1 MRYRTRGTPMNDPHC
16 IPDSLPPPRH
26 QHKEKECVSA
36 GGLCGLIGQSPAMR
50 ELFKKIRRVANT
62 DATVVIVGESGTG
75 KETVAENLHRL
86 SPRCDGP
93 FVAFNCG
100 AIPPTLIE
108 AELLGFE
115 KGSFTGA
122 DRRRVGYFERA
133 SGGTIFLDEITEV
146 PLDTQV
152 KLLRVLENRSFQRVG
167 GIETVEVDVRII
179 AATNRDVDMAIAE
192 GRFREDLMYRLA
204 VFPLRVAPL
213 RERHGDIP
221 LLAQHFL
228 DQMNARENTSKKFS
242 RHSLKQLETC
252 DWPGNVRELKNLV
265 IRGFIL
271 ADDVIE
277 FPTLGRDRHE
287 PIALGN
293 KGTLKIAIGTTL
305 ADVQKQL
312 ILATLEHCRGDKR
325 RAARILGTSLKTLYN
340 RLDCYRLRAP
350 TDKYPQRR

>member
-1 MRYRTRGTPMNDPHC
+1 
-16 IPDSLPPPRH
+16 
-26 QHKEKECVSA
+26 
-36 GGLCGLIGQSPAMR
+36 MR
-50 ELFKKIRRVANT
+50 ELFKRIRRVANT

-75 KETVAENLHRL
+75 KETVAESLHRL
-86 SPRCDGP
+86 SARCDGP
-93 FVAFNCG
+93 FIAFNCG
-100 AIPPTLIE
+100 AIPPTLLE

-122 DRRRVGYFERA
+122 DRRRIGYFERA

-152 KLLRVLENRSFQRVG
+152 KLLRVLESRSFQRVG
-167 GIETVEVDVRII
+167 GIETVEVDVRIV
-179 AATNRDVDMAIAE
+179 AATNRDIDTAVAE

-228 DQMNARENTSKKFS
+228 DELNARENTSKKFS
-242 RHSLKQLETC
+242 RHSLKQLEAC

-271 ADDVIE
+271 ADDLIE

-287 PIALGN
+287 PIALSN
-293 KGTLKIAIGTTL
+293 EVILKIAIGTPL
-305 ADVQKQL
+305 ADIQRRL
-312 ILATLEHCRGDKR
+312 ILATIDYCRGDKR

-340 RLDCYRLRAP
+340 RLDSYRTR
-350 TDKYPQRR
+350 TSTEIYPQRR